1 MLAPNRQQ
9 DIFDAEERYTYI
21 LSPLDNKTNLDE
33 ENITYEKQQQ
43 SADGW
48 RRFPLIRE
56 KKSNPQAS

>member
-33 ENITYEKQQQ
+33 ENMTYEKQQQ
-43 SADGW
+43 SADG
-48 RRFPLIRE
+48 
-56 KKSNPQAS
+56 